1 MGGVEEGMKLI
12 LSLLVLFV
20 LYQIPSLRTPLKW
33 IVGLIILG
41 LLIRHYG
48 AITGDVSK
56 AFKGGNQNG

>member
-41 LLIRHYG
+41 LLLRHYG
-48 AITGDVSK
+48 AVTDDVSK